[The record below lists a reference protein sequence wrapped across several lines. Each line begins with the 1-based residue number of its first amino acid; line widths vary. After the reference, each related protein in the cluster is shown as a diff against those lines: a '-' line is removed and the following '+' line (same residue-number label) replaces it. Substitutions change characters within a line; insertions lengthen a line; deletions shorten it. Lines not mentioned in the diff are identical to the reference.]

1 MAYADE
7 GFYANDYYGNAV
19 PGELLYRYLEA
30 ASDRIDNLT
39 YNRLEDGLP
48 ENERAK
54 KRIKKAVCAVADALY
69 QIDTVRNNSMETV
82 GTIKRE
88 DGTVTGKMV
97 SSVSSGSESITYVTG
112 VTGSSTDVYMQAAM
126 DKKVENMLLRQIATE
141 YLCGVTDKKGEYLLY
156 AGM

>member
-7 GFYANDYYGNAV
+7 GFYENDYYGNAV
-19 PGELLYRYLEA
+19 PGELLCRYLEA

-39 YNRLEDGLP
+39 YNRLEDGFP

-97 SSVSSGSESITYVTG
+97 SSVSSGAESIAYVTG
-112 VTGSSTDVYMQAAM
+112 MSGGSFDIYSKAAM
-126 DKKVENMLLRQIATE
+126 DKKVENILLRQVATE
-141 YLCGVTDKKGEYLLY
+141 YLASVVDSKGVCLIY
-156 AGM
+156 AGI